1 MAFEIFCVELPN
13 GGDSLERVN
22 KFMATHVI
30 VSKQQHLMTR
40 DGIPY
45 MMFCLEYIQ
54 GGGGASST
62 PTSEARADVWNSLT
76 SSEREHFI
84 KLKDLRNQLAEQE
97 HVKPF
102 VIFTN
107 DQLGEMV
114 KGHVTTLEGMKG
126 IHDMGKSRLEKYAPR
141 LLPLLKELF
150 AAKESSPVG
159 EFSQEE
165 KREA

>member
-30 VSKQQHLMTR
+30 VSKQQHLVSR

-45 MMFCLEYIQ
+45 MMFCLEYVQ
-54 GGGGASST
+54 NGTTAT
-62 PTSEARADVWNSLT
+62 AAPNSEAKADVWSSLDST
-76 SSEREHFI
+76 QREQFNR
-84 KLKDLRNQLAEQE
+84 LRDLRNQLAEQE

-102 VIFTN
+102 VVFTN

-114 KGHVTTLEGMKG
+114 KGRVTTLEAMKG
-126 IHDMGKSRLEKYAPR
+126 IRDVGKARLEKFAPQ
-141 LLPLLKELF
+141 LLPILKELF
-150 AAKESSPVG
+150 SDKG
-159 EFSQEE
+159 ERQVAMDAGKGEE
-165 KREA
+165 Q